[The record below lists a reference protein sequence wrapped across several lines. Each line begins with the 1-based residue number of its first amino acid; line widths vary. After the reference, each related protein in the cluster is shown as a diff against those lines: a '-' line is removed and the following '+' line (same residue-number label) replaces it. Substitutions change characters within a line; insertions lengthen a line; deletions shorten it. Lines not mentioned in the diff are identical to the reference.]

1 VSKGGYCGAVRPDQ
15 IALQLY
21 TVRGLAATD
30 LPGTLRAVA
39 DAGYQ
44 AVELA
49 GLPDIGSTQL
59 AKLLRDHGLRPVAAH
74 QSIDSLRRDIDGVV
88 RGMRELECPRAIV
101 PWLPEADRRSSDDI
115 RRVAAELSGFAQTLA
130 KRGIRLGYHNHA
142 FEFEPLDGTTVWD
155 VLLAGLAPEVELEPW
170 EGGAIETAGEPDPRT
185 GVVERVDPN
194 ELLRIRWWPVEDE
207 SAATTVEFELGDGT
221 PWGDEG
227 TPAFAAAVESELERK
242 LATSIL
248 REGAKLVRRRI
259 ARGETL
265 VEQGTVVNL
274 LVSLGPRPQSYL
286 LPDLVGNDVQ
296 DVARGLR
303 EEGFLVEIR
312 EGGTKQKP
320 GLVSAQEPA
329 PGHSL

>member
-1 VSKGGYCGAVRPDQ
+1 MSKGGYCGAVRPDQ

-21 TVRGLAATD
+21 TVRGLASTD

-39 DAGYQ
+39 DAGYL

-49 GLPDIGSTQL
+49 GLPDIGATQL

-155 VLLAGLAPEVELEPW
+155 VLLAGLAPEVELEIDVYWTAFAGRDAVAEIRGASDRVRLLHMKDLVADPAPHDAPAG
-170 EGGAIETAGEPDPRT
+170 EGTLPFADIIAAGGAAGVEWYIAEQDEPEDPLADIATAFR
-185 GVVERVDPN
+185 N
-194 ELLRIRWWPVEDE
+194 L
-207 SAATTVEFELGDGT
+207 SA
-221 PWGDEG
+221 
-227 TPAFAAAVESELERK
+227 
-242 LATSIL
+242 LA
-248 REGAKLVRRRI
+248 K
-259 ARGETL
+259 
-265 VEQGTVVNL
+265 
-274 LVSLGPRPQSYL
+274 
-286 LPDLVGNDVQ
+286 
-296 DVARGLR
+296 
-303 EEGFLVEIR
+303 
-312 EGGTKQKP
+312 
-320 GLVSAQEPA
+320 
-329 PGHSL
+329 